1 MPPLPDKVLAA
12 IERDEDGC
20 GYGPQIECPSAQAA
34 MHAHKPRDA
43 FIVIGYTMED
53 ICNSRSGFGF
63 LFGEANLD
71 LSVGLFSFARYA
83 DDVPR
88 ASPRFLRRC
97 GMVLCHE
104 AGHLFGVKHC
114 VYASCLMNGSNH
126 LDESES
132 RPFAICPVDL
142 RKLQLTLDQAKL
154 GGRDSA
160 PVDLVARQR
169 RLVEFFEAHGLHDDA
184 RFSRN
189 VVATLTG
196 QPEPEPAPPP
206 EPSPPEPPPP
216 PLRQPSG
223 QERKPLVA
231 RQPSGLCSPP
241 KQVAEAPAEAAA
253 ATDAKAARPLV
264 PLPTNGAGGGAG
276 ALLPKRVYSNDLGLL
291 SQAYGK

>member
-1 MPPLPDKVLAA
+1 MP
-12 IERDEDGC
+12 G
-20 GYGPQIECPSAQAA
+20 Q
-34 MHAHKPRDA
+34 
-43 FIVIGYTMED
+43 
-53 ICNSRSGFGF
+53 
-63 LFGEANLD
+63 
-71 LSVGLFSFARYA
+71 
-83 DDVPR
+83 
-88 ASPRFLRRC
+88 
-97 GMVLCHE
+97 
-104 AGHLFGVKHC
+104 
-114 VYASCLMNGSNH
+114 
-126 LDESES
+126 
-132 RPFAICPVDL
+132 
-142 RKLQLTLDQAKL
+142 L

-169 RLVEFFEAHGLHDDA
+169 RLVEFFEAHGLRGWFEVLSTLLDDRAPPARRVPPRAQAALKSRRRPSPPPGLHDDA